1 MRLICASFIVTAGHG
16 VMALMLV
23 CGACVPSVLPPLLL
37 YCCADHGVMALM
49 LVCDGSSALMV
60 MVLCLI
66 SAVVQVMVLWLLAY
80 IIIGQVAM
88 PICLSMMGMSAD
100 DLSAR
105 GHALM
110 HLCLDVAQ
118 VCAWVQSWV

>member
-1 MRLICASFIVTAGHG
+1 
-16 VMALMLV
+16 
-23 CGACVPSVLPPLLL
+23 
-37 YCCADHGVMALM
+37 
-49 LVCDGSSALMV
+49 
-60 MVLCLI
+60 
-66 SAVVQVMVLWLLAY
+66 MVLWLLAY

-118 VCAWVQSWV
+118 VRTVESRVYIVCGLCSRTGGGAGKVADT